1 MFTVHVGLHKTGSTS
16 IQTALSLAPARAGL
30 HVLSPAPLP
39 LFEEADFTARM
50 RGLAA
55 SGHVIV
61 SDEGL
66 LGEPWDGYADASIRL
81 GKVNA
86 ALKDLEHEIVVY
98 VRPQTTW
105 LASVYLQL
113 VQQGQPLSA
122 RAFWEGVRDQPNIRW
137 TTLVELL
144 RHESAAARVTVRAFV
159 PGRDAVDDF
168 FACVGLPQA
177 PRPVAGGIRENVSI
191 AAVQAPILVALNTD
205 PSLTNGERLR
215 LRHTFQN
222 QLAAGARPGLSPFN
236 AELQEEI
243 VEQFR
248 SDWSG
253 LADLLSA
260 SDPAEA
266 DVVRES
272 ADLWRSDPLAF
283 AGDSLGDPLVEE
295 EMLRSL
301 RALAGQVAAPG
312 RDGIPQ
318 RIAAKLRS
326 NPRDVPA
333 AVARALRRRPGP

>member
-1 MFTVHVGLHKTGSTS
+1 MITVHVGLHKTGSTS
-16 IQTALSLAPARAGL
+16 IQTALRMAPARMGL
-30 HVLSPAPLP
+30 HVLSPAPLR
-39 LFEEADFTARM
+39 LFEEADYTARM
-50 RGLAA
+50 RALAG

-66 LGEPWDGYADASIRL
+66 LGEPGDGYANASIRL
-81 GKVNA
+81 GQVNV

-122 RAFWEGVRDQPNIRW
+122 RAFWESVHDQPNIRW

-144 RHESAAARVTVRAFV
+144 RRESSAARVIVRAFV
-159 PGRDAVDDF
+159 PGRDAVEDF
-168 FACVGLPQA
+168 FACVGLPKA

-191 AAVQAPILVALNTD
+191 AAVQAPILVALNSD
-205 PSLTNGERLR
+205 PSLTSGERLR

-222 QLAAGARPGLSPFN
+222 LLAAGAKTGLSPFS

-248 SDWSG
+248 SDWTG
-253 LADLLSA
+253 LAELLSA

-266 DVVRES
+266 AVVRES
-272 ADLWRSDPLAF
+272 TSHWRSGPLAF

-301 RALAGQVAAPG
+301 RALAGQGAAPKG
-312 RDGIPQ
+312 DGIPQ

-326 NPRDVPA
+326 NPRDLPA

>member
-1 MFTVHVGLHKTGSTS
+1 MITVHVGLHKTGSTS
-16 IQTALSLAPARAGL
+16 IQTALRLAPARAGL
-30 HVLSPAPLP
+30 QVLTPAPLR
-39 LFEEADFTARM
+39 LFEEADYTARM
-50 RGLAA
+50 RAMAG
-55 SGHVIV
+55 SRHVIV

-66 LGEPWDGYADASIRL
+66 LGEPADGYAEASIRID
-81 GKVNA
+81 KVNA
-86 ALKDLEHEIVVY
+86 ALRDVEHEIVVY

-122 RAFWEGVRDQPNIRW
+122 RAFWESVRDQPNLRW
-137 TTLVELL
+137 TTMVELL
-144 RHESAAARVTVRAFV
+144 RQESAAARVVVRAFV
-159 PGRDAVDDF
+159 PGRDVVDDF
-168 FACVGLPQA
+168 FACIGLPKA

-205 PSLTNGERLR
+205 TSLSSGERLH

-222 QLAAGARPGLSPFN
+222 LLSTGARPGLSPFS
-236 AELQEEI
+236 ADVQGEI

-253 LADLLSA
+253 IADLLTA
-260 SDPAEA
+260 TDPAEA
-266 DVVRES
+266 AVFRES
-272 ADLWRSDPLAF
+272 EDLWRGGPLAF

-295 EMLRSL
+295 EILRSL
-301 RALAGQVAAPG
+301 RTLAGQVSAPA

-318 RIAAKLRS
+318 RLAAKLRS

-333 AVARALRRRPGP
+333 AVARALRRRSGP